1 MVFLLPGAAQG
12 EHKPGVCKTGSS
24 GGRGGAEGGAR
35 PAAPRSPELQW
46 PRRPGRRRRR
56 RQQRGGDMA
65 IVSED
70 DDFHH
75 SSNSTYRSA
84 SSSLRA
90 DQEALLEKVLGHPPP
105 GLQRPEDRFNGAYII
120 FFSLGIGGLLPW
132 NFFVTAKEYWIFKL
146 QNCSSPAPEG
156 DPESSDILVSEDGTN
171 PTKRDPVS
179 AFRWGPSP
187 PSSVTSV
194 VPSLVCLQN
203 YFESYLTIASTVP
216 SVLCLVAN
224 FLLVNRVPVHV
235 RVLASLTVMLTVFV
249 VMTVLVKVD
258 TSSWTHGFFAVT
270 IMCMAILSSTSTIF
284 NSSVFGMTGS
294 FPMRNSQ
301 ALISGGAMGG
311 TISAVASLVD
321 LAAASD
327 VTDSTLVFFLTA
339 DVFLGLCIG
348 FYLLL
353 PRLEY
358 ARYYMR
364 PVCPAHVFSGEEQP
378 PQDSPNAPLVA
389 PSHSPVPPLCPILKK
404 TASLGFCIIYLFL
417 ITSLIF
423 PAISTNIES
432 LSKDS
437 GSLWTTKF
445 FVPLTT
451 FLLYNF
457 ADLCGRQITAW
468 IQVPGPRSKVL
479 LGLVLLRTC
488 LVPLFVFCN
497 YHPRIHLRTVVF
509 QSDIYPVLFI
519 SLLGLSNGYLS
530 TLALI
535 YGPKIVPRELA
546 EATGVVMSFYVCVG
560 LVLGSAGSALLMHL
574 I

>member
-156 DPESSDILVSEDGTN
+156 DPESSDIL
-171 PTKRDPVS
+171 
-179 AFRWGPSP
+179 
-187 PSSVTSV
+187 
-194 VPSLVCLQN
+194 N